1 MKPRRRPWHSRSRNG
16 QSVRSSRAT
25 FPVVAVG
32 ASAGGLEAVT
42 HLLSHIPAKSGIAI
56 VLIQHLAP
64 KHDSSLVT
72 LLSRVSKMP
81 VSEVAKSTLVEAN
94 HVYVIPPGKD
104 LIYGHG
110 SLLLKPRDQNHGL
123 HMPVDRFMES
133 LAQEEGHRAIG
144 VVLSGTG
151 SDGALGLQAIKARGG
166 IAFAQSEDSAK
177 YDGMPHAAIAT
188 GCTDFV
194 LPPPHI
200 GEKLIQIA
208 RHPYVVRAAT
218 RPVEESIDRDVLGG
232 ILHLLRSS
240 TGSDFT
246 HYKKGT
252 IVRRIRRRMVLQK
265 NRNLLDYAK
274 FLAGHPDE
282 VSALH
287 EDILIHVTGFF
298 RDAPAFEILKKK
310 VFPRILKARQPS
322 TPIRIWV
329 PGCATG
335 EEVYSLAIC
344 LLECVK
350 GRIDDVPI
358 QIFGTDLNEPSLEKA
373 RAGVY
378 TPNQVKDVSPRRL
391 KQFFVKL
398 DRGYQIRKDVRE
410 RCVFARQNVFQ
421 DPPFSR
427 VDLISCRNVLIYLGA
442 ELQDRVIPIFHYALK
457 PGGMLLL
464 GRAETITSHSD
475 LFVPLDRS
483 YRIYSRKTGASRL
496 VFERRAAEQ
505 EARIARIPPVPSKD
519 EEFAERSAAAESV
532 LLARHGPAAVLVNSN
547 LEILQFSGRTSA
559 YLEPLAGPASLSLVK
574 MARESLV
581 WEIRSAVQKSKKTGL
596 PVRRERIPIAT
607 NGKTKEA
614 AVEVIPLPARQGGDR
629 NFWVVFKDGDE
640 KPIQAGALAITE
652 KSSVAGREAPQRQAL
667 ARLERE
673 LEETRARMDEVIRS
687 QETANEELQSANE
700 EILSRNEELQS
711 INEEMETAKEE
722 LQSSNEELTTLND
735 ELEHRHSELSQLN
748 SDLTNL
754 FSSLDIPVLI
764 LGRDLRIRRFS
775 PAAESLFNLMPSD
788 IGRPVGDMRFSATI
802 PELRS
807 DSAAVMDT
815 GKRSERQVQD
825 VGGTPHSLRIH
836 PYRIAEGKIDGAVV
850 ALVDTSALK
859 RASDAIEDA
868 RQYAEAIIEA
878 VQESLVVLD
887 SQLRVRNANHSFYT
901 TFQVAPKATVGNL
914 IYDLGN
920 GQWNIPQLRTLL
932 DDVVS
937 RDAPLSNFE
946 VEHDFPLIGRKT
958 MALRARKF
966 RSPKGGV
973 PLILLSIQ
981 DETERREAE
990 LAAARSGV
998 MSARL
1003 MQVQDEERR
1012 RVARELHDSTA
1023 QSLAGLMMNMNSLS
1037 RMLHKSDPKIL
1048 ATLEESRT
1056 LADESIR
1063 EIRTISYL
1071 LHPPLL
1077 EDAGLASAMRWF
1089 VEGFSSRSG
1098 IQVKLD
1104 MPAQLP
1110 RLRGDL
1116 ELAMFRIAQEGL
1128 TNVHHHSG
1136 SKSARVQIDLTSSQ
1150 VVLRVSDK
1158 GKGLPAEVW
1167 KPNSGLSKATGVGIA
1182 SMGER
1187 AKQLGGTLEFD
1198 SSRSGTIVK
1207 TTLPLLKR

>member
-1 MKPRRRPWHSRSRNG
+1 
-16 QSVRSSRAT
+16 
-25 FPVVAVG
+25 
-32 ASAGGLEAVT
+32 
-42 HLLSHIPAKSGIAI
+42 
-56 VLIQHLAP
+56 
-64 KHDSSLVT
+64 
-72 LLSRVSKMP
+72 
-81 VSEVAKSTLVEAN
+81 
-94 HVYVIPPGKD
+94 
-104 LIYGHG
+104 
-110 SLLLKPRDQNHGL
+110 
-123 HMPVDRFMES
+123 
-133 LAQEEGHRAIG
+133 
-144 VVLSGTG
+144 
-151 SDGALGLQAIKARGG
+151 
-166 IAFAQSEDSAK
+166 
-177 YDGMPHAAIAT
+177 
-188 GCTDFV
+188 
-194 LPPPHI
+194 
-200 GEKLIQIA
+200 
-208 RHPYVVRAAT
+208 
-218 RPVEESIDRDVLGG
+218 
-232 ILHLLRSS
+232 
-240 TGSDFT
+240 
-246 HYKKGT
+246 
-252 IVRRIRRRMVLQK
+252 
-265 NRNLLDYAK
+265 
-274 FLAGHPDE
+274 
-282 VSALH
+282 
-287 EDILIHVTGFF
+287 
-298 RDAPAFEILKKK
+298 
-310 VFPRILKARQPS
+310 
-322 TPIRIWV
+322 
-329 PGCATG
+329 
-335 EEVYSLAIC
+335 
-344 LLECVK
+344 
-350 GRIDDVPI
+350 
-358 QIFGTDLNEPSLEKA
+358 LNEPSLEKA

-378 TPNQVKDVSPRRL
+378 SPNQVKDVSPRRL

-427 VDLISCRNVLIYLGA
+427 VDLISCRNVLIYLGT
-442 ELQDRVIPIFHYALK
+442 ELQNRVIPIFHYALK
-457 PGGMLLL
+457 PGGLLLL
-464 GRAETITSHSD
+464 GRAETITAHSE
-475 LFVPLDRS
+475 LFAPLDRS

-505 EARIARIPPVPSKD
+505 EARIARIPPAPSKD
-519 EEFAERSAAAESV
+519 EEFAEKSAAAESV
-532 LLARHGPAAVLVNSN
+532 LLARYGPAAVLVNSS

-574 MARESLV
+574 MARESLI

-596 PVRRERIPIAT
+596 PVRRERIPIAS
-607 NGKTKEA
+607 NGKTREA
-614 AVEVIPLPARQGGDR
+614 AVEVIPLPAREGGDR
-629 NFWVVFKDGDE
+629 NFWVVFKDGEE
-640 KPIQAGALAITE
+640 KPVHAGPPAITE
-652 KSSVAGREAPQRQAL
+652 NKSAAGREAPQRQAL
-667 ARLERE
+667 ARMERE

-764 LGRDLRIRRFS
+764 LGKDLRIRRFS

-788 IGRPVGDMRFSATI
+788 IGRPVSDMRFSATI
-802 PELRS
+802 PDLRS
-807 DSAAVMDT
+807 DSAAVMET
-815 GKRSERQVQD
+815 GKRSERQVHD
-825 VGGTPHSLRIH
+825 VGGNPHSLRIH
-836 PYRIAEGKIDGAVV
+836 PYRVAEGKIDGAVV
-850 ALVDTSALK
+850 ALVDISALK

-887 SQLRVRNANHSFYT
+887 SQLRVRNANDSFYT
-901 TFQVAPKATVGNL
+901 TFQATPKATVGNL

-920 GQWNIPQLRTLL
+920 GQWNIPQLRSLL

-958 MALRARKF
+958 MILRARKF

-1023 QSLAGLMMNMNSLS
+1023 QSLAGLMMNMNHLS

-1098 IQVKLD
+1098 IQVKLAT
-1104 MPAQLP
+1104 PAQFP
-1110 RLRGDL
+1110 RLTGEL

-1150 VVLRVSDK
+1150 VILNISDK

-1182 SMGER
+1182 SMRER

-1198 SSRSGTIVK
+1198 SSRRGTTVK
-1207 TTLPLLKR
+1207 ATLPLLKR

>member
-1 MKPRRRPWHSRSRNG
+1 M
-16 QSVRSSRAT
+16 

-42 HLLSHIPAKSGIAI
+42 QLLSRIPAKSGIAI
-56 VLIQHLAP
+56 VLVQHLAP

-72 LLSRVSKMP
+72 LLSRVSKIT
-81 VSEVAKSTLVEAN
+81 VSEVSRATAVEAN

-104 LIYGHG
+104 LIYGG
-110 SLLLKPRDQNHGL
+110 RKLFLKPRDENHGL
-123 HMPVDRFMES
+123 HMPIDRFMES
-133 LAQEEGHRAIG
+133 LAKDEAHRAIG

-194 LPPPHI
+194 LPPAEI

-208 RHPYVVRAAT
+208 RHPYVVRAAA
-218 RPVEESIDRDVLGG
+218 RPVEETIDRDVLRG
-232 ILHLLRSS
+232 ILNLLRSS

-246 HYKKGT
+246 QYKTGT
-252 IVRRIRRRMVLQK
+252 IVRRIRRRMVLHK
-265 NRNLLDYAK
+265 SRNLLDYAK
-274 FLAGHPDE
+274 FLAHHPDE
-282 VSALH
+282 ASALH

-310 VFPRILKARQPS
+310 VFPRILKSHQPA

-344 LLECVK
+344 LLECIKDESDGVT
-350 GRIDDVPI
+350 I
-358 QIFGTDLNEPSLEKA
+358 QVFGTDVNEPSLERA
-373 RAGVY
+373 RSGVY
-378 TPNQVKDVSPRRL
+378 TSNQVKDVSPGRL
-391 KQFFVKL
+391 KRFFVKL

-410 RCVFARQNVFQ
+410 RCVFAKQNVFQ

-427 VDLISCRNVLIYLGA
+427 LDLISCRNVLIYLGP
-442 ELQDRVIPIFHYALK
+442 ELQNRVIPIFHYALK
-457 PGGMLLL
+457 PNGLLLL
-464 GRAETITSHSD
+464 GRAETITSHSG
-475 LFVPLDRS
+475 LFAPVDRS
-483 YRIYSRKTGASRL
+483 YRIYSRKPGASRL
-496 VFERRAAEQ
+496 AFERRSAEHDAQ
-505 EARIARIPPVPSKD
+505 VSRSQSPPAKTEDGPVKSTD
-519 EEFAERSAAAESV
+519 AESV
-532 LLARHGPAAVLVNSN
+532 LLAKHGPAAVLVNSD

-559 YLEPLAGPASLSLVK
+559 FLDPAAGPASLSLAK

-581 WEIRSAVQKSKKTGL
+581 WEIRAAIHKSEKTGGS
-596 PVRRERIPIAT
+596 VRRDRIPIAA
-607 NGKTKEA
+607 NGRTRDA
-614 AVEVIPLPARQGGDR
+614 AVEVIPLPARSGEER
-629 NFWVVFKDGDE
+629 NFWVVFEESPE
-640 KPIQAGALAITE
+640 KHAQAVPSAAAEKGTKPGAFA
-652 KSSVAGREAPQRQAL
+652 AQRQAL
-667 ARLERE
+667 ARAQRE
-673 LEETRARMDEVIRS
+673 LEQTRSRMDEIIRG
-687 QETANEELQSANE
+687 QETTNEELQSANE

-754 FSSLDIPVLI
+754 FVSLEIPVLI
-764 LGRDLRIRRFS
+764 LGKDLRIRRFS
-775 PAAESLFNLMPSD
+775 PAAENLLNLMPSD
-788 IGRPVGDMRFSATI
+788 IGRPVSDMRFSATI
-802 PELRS
+802 PELKHAS
-807 DSAAVMDT
+807 ATVIDS
-815 GKRSERQVQD
+815 GKRSEHQIHD
-825 VGGTPHSLRIH
+825 LASKSYSLRIH
-836 PYRIAEGKIDGAVV
+836 PYRVAEGKIDGAVV
-850 ALVDTSALK
+850 ALVDVSDLQ

-868 RQYAEAIIEA
+868 RRYAEAIIEA

-887 SQLRVRNANHSFYT
+887 AGLHVMSANRSFYKAFHAT
-901 TFQVAPKATVGNL
+901 PKNTIGQL

-920 GQWNIPQLRTLL
+920 GRWNIPRLRSML
-932 DDVVS
+932 DKVLS
-937 RDAPLSNFE
+937 LDAPLSNFE

-958 MALRARKF
+958 MLLNAHQF
-966 RSPKGGV
+966 RSPKGGM

-990 LAAARSGV
+990 LAASRSGV

-1003 MQVQDEERR
+1003 MRVQDDERR

-1023 QSLAGLMMNMNSLS
+1023 QSLAGLMMNMNQMS
-1037 RMLHKSDPKIL
+1037 RMLQKSDPKIL
-1048 ATLEESRT
+1048 ATLAESRK

-1077 EDAGLASAMRWF
+1077 EDSGLASAMRWF
-1089 VEGFSSRSG
+1089 IDGFANRSE
-1098 IQVKLD
+1098 IQVKLVL
-1104 MPAQLP
+1104 PARMP
-1110 RLRGDL
+1110 RLADAS
-1116 ELAMFRIAQEGL
+1116 ELALFRIAQEAL

-1136 SKSARVQIDLTSSQ
+1136 SKSALIQITVTSSQ
-1150 VVLRVSDK
+1150 VILQISDK
-1158 GKGLPAEVW
+1158 GKGLPADIW
-1167 KPNSGLSKATGVGIA
+1167 KSEDGIVKTSGVGIA
-1182 SMGER
+1182 SMRER
-1187 AKQLGGTLEFD
+1187 ARELGGTLEFD
-1198 SSRSGTIVK
+1198 SGRRGTTVKAIV
-1207 TTLPLLKR
+1207 PLVKK

>member
-1 MKPRRRPWHSRSRNG
+1 MKPRRRPRHSRARKRQGLLSA
-16 QSVRSSRAT
+16 RAT

-32 ASAGGLEAVT
+32 ASAGGLEAT
-42 HLLSHIPAKSGIAI
+42 SQLLSHIPAKSGIAI
-56 VLIQHLAP
+56 VLVQHLAP

-72 LLSRVSKMP
+72 LLSRVSKLP
-81 VSEVAKSTLVEAN
+81 VSEVAKTTPVEAN
-94 HVYVIPPGKD
+94 HVYVIPPGRD
-104 LIYGHG
+104 LIYARRT
-110 SLLLKPRDQNHGL
+110 LLLKPRDQNHGL

-133 LAQEEGHRAIG
+133 LAKEEGHRAVG
-144 VVLSGTG
+144 VILSGTG

-166 IAFAQSEDSAK
+166 IAFAQSEESAK

-194 LPPPHI
+194 LPPPQI

-208 RHPYVVRAAT
+208 RHPYVVRAGT
-218 RPVEESIDRDVLGG
+218 RPVEESIDGDVLGG

-246 HYKKGT
+246 QYKKGT
-252 IVRRIRRRMVLQK
+252 IVRRIRRRMVLHK
-265 NRNLLDYAK
+265 SRNLLDYAK
-274 FLAGHPDE
+274 FLAGHPEE

-298 RDAPAFEILKKK
+298 RDAAAFEILKKK
-310 VFPRILKARQPS
+310 VFPRILKTRQPS

-350 GRIDDVPI
+350 GRTEDVPI

-464 GRAETITSHSD
+464 GRAETITTHSE
-475 LFVPLDRS
+475 LFAPLDRS
-483 YRIYSRKTGASRL
+483 YRIYSRRTGPSRL

-505 EARIARIPPVPSKD
+505 EARIARIPPVRSKD
-519 EEFAERSAAAESV
+519 EQVQDKSVAAESV

-559 YLEPLAGPASLSLVK
+559 YLEPDSGPASLSLVK
-574 MARESLV
+574 MARESLI

-607 NGKTKEA
+607 NGKTIEA
-614 AVEVIPLPARQGGDR
+614 AIEVIPLPVRQRGER

-640 KPIQAGALAITE
+640 KPAHTSLPAIRE
-652 KSSVAGREAPQRQAL
+652 KGSAAGRETPQRQAL

-673 LEETRARMDEVIRS
+673 LEQTRARMDEVIRS

-754 FSSLDIPVLI
+754 FSSLEIPVLI

-775 PAAESLFNLMPSD
+775 PAAEGLFNLMPSD
-788 IGRPVGDMRFSATI
+788 IGRPVSDMRFSATI

-807 DSAAVMDT
+807 DSAVVMET

-825 VGGTPHSLRIH
+825 IGGKPHSLRIH
-836 PYRIAEGKIDGAVV
+836 PYRVAEGKTDGAVV
-850 ALVDTSALK
+850 ALVDISALK
-859 RASDAIEDA
+859 RASDAIEDG

-887 SQLRVRNANHSFYT
+887 SELRVRNANHSFYK
-901 TFQVAPKATVGNL
+901 TFQVTPKATVGNL

-932 DDVVS
+932 DRVLSSDT
-937 RDAPLSNFE
+937 PISNFE
-946 VEHDFPLIGRKT
+946 VEHDFPRIGRKT
-958 MALRARKF
+958 MMLRARQF

-990 LAAARSGV
+990 VAAARSGV

-1023 QSLAGLMMNMNSLS
+1023 QSLAGLMMNMNHLS

-1089 VEGFSSRSG
+1089 VEGFSGRSG
-1098 IQVKLD
+1098 IQVKLT
-1104 MPAQLP
+1104 MPPQLP
-1110 RLRGDL
+1110 RLTGDL
-1116 ELAMFRIAQEGL
+1116 ELALFRIAQEGL

-1136 SKSARVQIDLTSSQ
+1136 SKSARVEIALMSSH
-1150 VVLRVSDK
+1150 VILSVSDN

-1167 KPNSGLSKATGVGIA
+1167 KPQGGVSGATGVGIN
-1182 SMGER
+1182 SMRER

-1198 SSRSGTIVK
+1198 SSRRGTTVRA
-1207 TTLPLLKR
+1207 TLPLLKR